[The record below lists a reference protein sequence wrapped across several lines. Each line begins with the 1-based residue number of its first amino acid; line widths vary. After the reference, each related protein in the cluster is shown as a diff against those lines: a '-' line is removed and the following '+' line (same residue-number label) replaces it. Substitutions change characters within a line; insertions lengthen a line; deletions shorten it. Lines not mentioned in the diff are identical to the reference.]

1 MNNIEKY
8 LELVPNATSFEKEV
22 MQEMATHV
30 EQEILKRVREDYIKW
45 VLSDNYKKKYTGGT
59 PFKEWKETA
68 ELQDMSNWD

>member
-45 VLSDNYKKKYTGGT
+45 VLSDN
-59 PFKEWKETA
+59 
-68 ELQDMSNWD
+68 